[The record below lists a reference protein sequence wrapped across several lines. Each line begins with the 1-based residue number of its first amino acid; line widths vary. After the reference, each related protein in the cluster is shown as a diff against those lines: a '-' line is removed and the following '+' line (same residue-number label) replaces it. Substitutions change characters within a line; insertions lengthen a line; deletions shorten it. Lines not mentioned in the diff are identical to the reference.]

1 MENET
6 KQIENNNGNENEVE
20 IDLGELFLVLGQ
32 HWWQIV
38 VAVVLAAAIGLMI
51 AALWIT
57 PQYSSTSILYVLSRS
72 TSITSYTDIQVGSS
86 LTSDYVEVVAGR
98 PVLDQVA
105 YNLGLDLEY
114 GEMRSKV
121 SVSNPADSRMLE
133 ITVKDADPDLAKLIA
148 DEVAV
153 VASAYISQKM
163 DQDAPEIIQYGYVN
177 STRSSPS
184 YRRYTVLGAVLGLVL
199 AIAVIW
205 IVYLAN
211 DSIITPEELEEKTG
225 MRVLGSLPM
234 EEEELNEPA
243 SKKQR
248 KRRSARKRNTSKK
261 KGKTNG

>member
-6 KQIENNNGNENEVE
+6 KQLEQNNGEIEV
-20 IDLGELFLVLGQ
+20 DVAELFLVLVQ
-32 HWWQIV
+32 HWWKIV
-38 VAVVLAAAIGLMI
+38 IAVVLAAAIGLSV

-57 PQYSSTSILYVLSRS
+57 PLYSSTSILYVLSRS

-86 LTSDYVEVVAGR
+86 LTDDYVQVVAGR

-105 YNLGLDLEY
+105 YNLGLGLDY
-114 GEMRSKV
+114 NAMKRKV
-121 SVSNPADSRMLE
+121 AVSIPTDSRMLN
-133 ITVKDADPDLAKLIA
+133 ITVTDENPEQAKLIA

-177 STRSSPS
+177 ENRSSPS

-199 AIAVIW
+199 AVAVIW

-211 DSIITPEELEEKTG
+211 DTIVTPEELEEKTG
-225 MRVLGSLPM
+225 LRVLGTLPL
-234 EEEELNEPA
+234 EEEELNEPE
-243 SKKQR
+243 SKR
-248 KRRSARKRNTSKK
+248 KRRSRSSKK
-261 KGKTNG
+261 RGSTGKGGKTNGR